1 MNKKS
6 KWGYKKGSEFR
17 DEPFIDIKSNLIDM
31 SETPED
37 LLLIP
42 DKGKPQVGKAFS
54 GQILFP
60 QAKKVREIPMK
71 RLQHGGNFGLAGE
84 STVPVSPFISLKPFI
99 NKYKLSHGGVISYMA
114 TLPLEQQIQFAE
126 EFDGFDSDT
135 QLEVEQY
142 LKGGYYK
149 NGGVSEYQRG
159 GKPNAELEDDET
171 LITPDGELQKITG
184 KKHSE
189 GGEEVSLPGG
199 TRIYSQYLKAP
210 QEIVKEVL
218 GKESKKKMSYADL
231 SKKFPTQPYIDILD
245 DPKSDDYQKTTAQIK
260 LANNLGRLD
269 TIFFAQEK
277 EKEINDNVTFQHGG
291 IKKYQMAGMT
301 PSQGFQ
307 SAPVQYYPYF
317 SKDKG
322 TTGYFNFSDISNRFQ
337 NTPVENVV
345 VDPTTKSMFMRR
357 SDGSY
362 DYVGKQPDTFPKQ
375 TQSNSTI
382 PTTEYGKGLY
392 STPLTRTP
400 TTSTNVPPTP
410 LTFFR
415 PVVEEEYVPQVPT
428 DLQLVVPEK
437 TKTYELPEV
446 VVSGRRTKSRPKTKS
461 NVTQPNSPTPTPEV
475 PQYDLWQT
483 PLPLEV
489 LPQRN
494 VPVVS
499 IGNSEEVNQV
509 VPNPEQV
516 ADIIIGQDDKDYPGT
531 PKRDFK
537 FGISPE
543 LAGTI
548 ADIGLA
554 LGDKLR
560 VSEPTY
566 YNRQKTPLFTRFV
579 DFDDK
584 EVQRMYDKNI
594 QQIQQS
600 NMPESVKQAQINELT
615 SKYQDYQAKVDF
627 TNLQR
632 YETKRERD
640 TDKLQKYVDYNI
652 DQRVADLDNYRQR
665 KARVDELRYMFNA
678 QRKSRIVNSLKS
690 YTEYVDQINKT
701 NEFTPN
707 YKVNTITG
715 RIEYKPQ
722 QQTNLTENI
731 LNQYAK
737 SSNNKIDLGGG
748 ASARVIGDVMVI
760 TDKEG
765 KISTQKLN

>member
-1 MNKKS
+1 MDKKS

-17 DEPFIDIKSNLIDM
+17 GEPFIDIKSNLIDM

-42 DKGKPQVGKAFS
+42 DKGKPQIGKAFS
-54 GQILFP
+54 GQVLFP

-71 RLQHGGNFGLAGE
+71 RFQHGGNFGLAGE

-99 NKYKLSHGGVISYMA
+99 NKYKLKYGGVIDYM
-114 TLPLEQQIQFAE
+114 TNLPEEQQYLFAE
-126 EFDGFDSDT
+126 EFDSFDKDT
-135 QLEVEQY
+135 QDEIADY
-142 LKGGYYK
+142 LKGGYYQM
-149 NGGVSEYQRG
+149 GGVNEYRRG
-159 GKPNAELEDDET
+159 GKPNAELEDKET

-189 GGEEVSLPGG
+189 GGEEVNLPGG
-199 TRIYSQYLKAP
+199 TRIYSEYIKAP
-210 QEIVKEVL
+210 QEVVRQVL

-231 SKKFPTQPYIDILD
+231 SKKFPTQPFIDILD
-245 DPKSDDYQKTTAQIK
+245 DPKSDDYQKTSAQIK
-260 LANNLGRLD
+260 LANNLGKLD

-277 EKEINDNVTFQHGG
+277 EKESKSNDKFQYGG
-291 IKKYQMAGMT
+291 IKKYQMAGKVNPT
-301 PSQGFQ
+301 FEDYIFGR
-307 SAPVQYYPYF
+307 VQPMDYQQLSDYPYDYPKVHTEP
-317 SKDKG
+317 SPTV
-322 TTGYFNFSDISNRFQ
+322 TTG
-337 NTPVENVV
+337 VV
-345 VDPTTKSMFMRR
+345 LNLRNDKPI
-357 SDGSY
+357 
-362 DYVGKQPDTFPKQ
+362 Q
-375 TQSNSTI
+375 TIN
-382 PTTEYGKGLY
+382 
-392 STPLTRTP
+392 
-400 TTSTNVPPTP
+400 
-410 LTFFR
+410 
-415 PVVEEEYVPQVPT
+415 
-428 DLQLVVPEK
+428 
-437 TKTYELPEV
+437 LPEV
-446 VVSGRRTKSRPKTKS
+446 EIVDESTNKPVPQISNRRTKSRPKTKS
-461 NVTQPNSPTPTPEV
+461 DITQPNAPVTDTEISKQSNLLKFYPRSSVDERPEMDIE
-475 PQYDLWQT
+475 Q
-483 PLPLEV
+483 
-489 LPQRN
+489 
-494 VPVVS
+494 VVS
-499 IGNSEEVNQV
+499 NRNFNQTADV

-516 ADIIIGQDDKDYPGT
+516 ADIIIGEDDKHYPGT

-627 TNLQR
+627 GNLQR
-632 YETKRERD
+632 YEAKRERD
-640 TDKLQKYVDYNI
+640 TEKLQKYVDYNV

-665 KARVDELRYMFNA
+665 KARVDELRDMFNA

-690 YTEYVDQINKT
+690 YAEYADQINKA
-701 NEFTPN
+701 NEFTSN
-707 YKVNTITG
+707 YKVNPITG
-715 RIEYKPQ
+715 RIDYKPQ

-748 ASARVIGDVMVI
+748 ATARIIGDVMVI

-765 KISTQKLN
+765 KISTQKLS

>member
-1 MNKKS
+1 MDKKS

-17 DEPFIDIKSNLIDM
+17 GEPFIDIKSNLIDM

-42 DKGKPQVGKAFS
+42 DKGKPQIGKAFS
-54 GQILFP
+54 GQVLFP

-71 RLQHGGNFGLAGE
+71 RFQHGGNYGLAGE
-84 STVPVSPFISLKPFI
+84 STVPVSPFINLKPFI
-99 NKYKLSHGGVISYMA
+99 NKYKLSHGGVIDYMS
-114 TLPLEQQIQFAE
+114 TLPEEQQYLFAE
-126 EFDGFDSDT
+126 EFDSFDKDT
-135 QLEVEQY
+135 QDEIADY
-142 LKGGYYK
+142 LRGGYYQM
-149 NGGVSEYQRG
+149 GGINEYQRG
-159 GKPNAELEDDET
+159 GLPNAELEDQET

-189 GGEEVSLPGG
+189 GGEEVNLPGG
-199 TRIYSQYLKAP
+199 TRIYSEYIKAP
-210 QEIVKEVL
+210 QEVVRQVL

-231 SKKFPTQPYIDILD
+231 SKKFPTQPFIDILD
-245 DPKSDDYQKTTAQIK
+245 DPKSDEYQKTSAQIK
-260 LANNLGRLD
+260 LANNLGKLD

-277 EKEINDNVTFQHGG
+277 EKESKNNKFQYGG

-301 PSQGFQ
+301 PSEGFQ

-337 NTPVENVV
+337 NTPVENIV
-345 VDPTTKSMFMRR
+345 VDPTTKSMFVRR

-362 DYVGKQPDTFPKQ
+362 DYVGKQTTNNSKQAQIKKMDYQQSSDYLYDYPKVHTEPSPTVTTGVVLNLRNDIPVQ
-375 TQSNSTI
+375 TIN
-382 PTTEYGKGLY
+382 
-392 STPLTRTP
+392 
-400 TTSTNVPPTP
+400 
-410 LTFFR
+410 
-415 PVVEEEYVPQVPT
+415 
-428 DLQLVVPEK
+428 
-437 TKTYELPEV
+437 LPEV
-446 VVSGRRTKSRPKTKS
+446 EITDASVNKTVSNTTNRGTKSRPKTKS
-461 NVTQPNSPTPTPEV
+461 NVTKPNAPIVNPEV
-475 PQYDLWQT
+475 PQSDLWKT
-483 PLPLEV
+483 IAPLEV

-494 VPVVS
+494 NPVVS
-499 IGNSEEVNQV
+499 NRQPEQSVQI

-554 LGDKLR
+554 LSDRLR

-640 TDKLQKYVDYNI
+640 TDKLQKYVDYNV

-665 KARVDELRYMFNA
+665 KARVDELRDMFNA

-690 YTEYVDQINKT
+690 YAEYADQINKT
-701 NEFTPN
+701 NEFTDN
-707 YKVNTITG
+707 YKVNPITG
-715 RIEYKPQ
+715 RIDYKPQ

-748 ASARVIGDVMVI
+748 ATARVIGDVMVI

-765 KISTQKLN
+765 KISTQKLS

>member
-142 LKGGYYK
+142 LKGGM
-149 NGGVSEYQRG
+149 NEYQRG
-159 GKPNAELEDDET
+159 GKPNAELEDKET

-189 GGEEVSLPGG
+189 GGEEVNLPGG

-210 QEIVKEVL
+210 KEVVKEVL

-231 SKKFPTQPYIDILD
+231 SKRFPTQPYIDILD

-260 LANNLGRLD
+260 LANNLGKLD

-337 NTPVENVV
+337 NTPVENIV

-375 TQSNSTI
+375 TQSNSSV

-461 NVTQPNSPTPTPEV
+461 NVTQPNAPTPTPEV
-475 PQYDLWQT
+475 PKQSNLLKFYPRSSVDERPEMDIEQ
-483 PLPLEV
+483 
-489 LPQRN
+489 
-494 VPVVS
+494 VVS
-499 IGNSEEVNQV
+499 NRNFNQTTDV

-516 ADIIIGQDDKDYPGT
+516 ADIIIGQDDKNYPGT

-665 KARVDELRYMFNA
+665 KARVDELRDMFNT

-690 YTEYVDQINKT
+690 YAEYADQINKT

-707 YKVNTITG
+707 YKVNPITG

-722 QQTNLTENI
+722 QQTNLTKNI

-748 ASARVIGDVMVI
+748 ATARIIGDVMVI

-765 KISTQKLN
+765 KISTQKLS